1 MEYCE
6 QDLATLLDSMK
17 TPFSVSEVKCLLHQL
32 LLGVQFCH
40 DRFIIHRSA
49 LFSFFFSLFLLSF
62 FLFFPFFLF
71 SYSLPPCHNSDL
83 KLSNLLLNGKGILKI
98 ADFGLARPF
107 GIPFRPMTPKVV
119 TLWYRAPELLFGSA
133 TYTTAIDSWSTGC
146 IFGELLKHSPLLPG
160 KHELDQLELINNLLG
175 TPNEQIWPGFSQLRL
190 ARTFQLP
197 RQPYNNLK
205 LTFPQVTAP
214 TIDLLN
220 RFLTYHPAKRITI
233 HDALDHPYFAEK
245 PLAKDPEMMPTF
257 PEIRNE
263 EYEASRRKRQQV
275 EEKKAAPKG
284 DIFARDLNL
293 PSFDSNVN
301 FNSLFNSSK
310 KRKL

>member
-1 MEYCE
+1 MI
-6 QDLATLLDSMK
+6 
-17 TPFSVSEVKCLLHQL
+17 
-32 LLGVQFCH
+32 
-40 DRFIIHRSA
+40 R
-49 LFSFFFSLFLLSF
+49 
-62 FLFFPFFLF
+62 
-71 SYSLPPCHNSDL
+71 DL

-98 ADFGLARPF
+98 ADFGLARSF
-107 GIPFRPMTPKVV
+107 GTPFRPMTPKVV
-119 TLWYRAPELLFGSA
+119 TLWYRAPELLFGSSI
-133 TYTTAIDSWSTGC
+133 YTTAIDSWSTGC

-190 ARTFQLP
+190 ARTIQLP

-205 LTFPQVTAP
+205 LTFPQVTSS

-220 RFLTYHPAKRITI
+220 RFLTYHPSKRITI
-233 HDALDHPYFAEK
+233 QDALEHPYFTEK
-245 PLAKDPEMMPTF
+245 PLAKDAEMMPTF

-275 EEKKAAPKG
+275 DEKKGTTKG
-284 DIFARDLNL
+284 EIFGRDFNL
-293 PSFDSNVN
+293 SSYDPNLN
-301 FNSLFNSSK
+301 FNSMFSATK